1 MAGEPRPSR
10 PKGLKR
16 SSAALYKYV
25 LSLTEFYFR
34 SRVSPIP
41 RVVPVKRPRVAVPLV
56 RRVKSLPVKVLACS
70 ASVLPTNGNKK
81 RRTELQAIKSEL
93 TQIKSNIEA
102 LLGRLE
108 QITEEG
114 QNSTTDRL
122 ILVNHAL
129 MKLLEAVDCIKIQTG
144 KISG

>member
-56 RRVKSLPVKVLACS
+56 RRAPGTGGGRSTAMK
-70 ASVLPTNGNKK
+70 G
-81 RRTELQAIKSEL
+81 TELQAIKSEL